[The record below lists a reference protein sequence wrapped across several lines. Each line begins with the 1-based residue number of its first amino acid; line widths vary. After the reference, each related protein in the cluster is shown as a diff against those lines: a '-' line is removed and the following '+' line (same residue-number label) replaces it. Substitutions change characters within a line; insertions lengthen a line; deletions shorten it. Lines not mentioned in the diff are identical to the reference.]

1 MMDWG
6 FILERTLSASIG
18 VEVMVYALAAVGLN
32 VHFGYTGLMNFG
44 QAGFMAAGAYGIGVT
59 VYWLQWSFWIGIGFV
74 FVYGAVLA
82 LLLGIPTLRLR
93 ADYLSL
99 VTIAAAESIRLIAR
113 SRVMRPITGGVEAS
127 TSSPRSSTS

>member
-1 MMDWG
+1 MDWG
-6 FILERTLSASIG
+6 FIFERTFSAVIG

-59 VYWLQWSFWIGIGFV
+59 VYWMQWSFWWGVLFV

-93 ADYLSL
+93 ADYLS
-99 VTIAAAESIRLIAR
+99 
-113 SRVMRPITGGVEAS
+113 
-127 TSSPRSSTS
+127 